1 MGKTVYFVSIRY
13 NKLIVGEVQV
23 DKETE
28 KLYYLSRTSSALGDV
43 RILKKT
49 DENVIDDKV
58 SWTTN
63 RALYEKLKKAFVSSR
78 KKSLKSNL
86 ASDKELLKKLIKDAK
101 ELKIKVEWKDVL
113 VLLLLLVKFP
123 KGAIL
128 CFILIPLFIGT
139 WFSRFIQN

>member
-63 RALYEKLKKAFVSSR
+63 RALYEKLKKAFVSSC
-78 KKSLKSNL
+78 KQSLKSNL

-101 ELKIKVEWKDVL
+101 ELKIKV
-113 VLLLLLVKFP
+113 
-123 KGAIL
+123 
-128 CFILIPLFIGT
+128 
-139 WFSRFIQN
+139 